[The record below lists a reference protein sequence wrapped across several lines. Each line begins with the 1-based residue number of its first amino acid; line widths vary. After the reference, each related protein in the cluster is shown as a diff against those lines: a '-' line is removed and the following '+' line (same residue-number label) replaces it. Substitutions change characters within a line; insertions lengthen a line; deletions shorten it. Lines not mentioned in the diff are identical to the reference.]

1 MMLCDNYFSRRFFR
15 PLLWPT
21 LMTLAVLPVLVG
33 LGLWQVERLAWK
45 EALLARIETRLHEA
59 PVALPRPETWE
70 TLDAEAEKFRR
81 VTLTGRFLD
90 AEFHHFTQDAG
101 GAAGYSV
108 LSPFEV
114 EEGAVVFVDRGFVP
128 LPLKNAHGAAPEGE
142 VTFTGV
148 MREPQARSSFDGQD
162 DPAKNIW
169 MVRDPAAMAR
179 AGGAVLDGK
188 QIAPFI
194 VEAEKGSFAGEWP
207 QPKGTRIDIP
217 NNHLDYALT
226 WFGLAAVLLGVYIA
240 YHKANGRIGRERTK
254 A

>member
-1 MMLCDNYFSRRFFR
+1 MSLRDNYFSRRFFR

-21 LMTLAVLPVLVG
+21 LMTLAALPVLIG

-45 EALLARIETRLHEA
+45 EALLARIETRLDEA
-59 PVALPRPETWE
+59 PVALPRPEAWE
-70 TLDAEAEKFRR
+70 TFDSEAEKFRR

-90 AEFHHFTQDAG
+90 TEFHHFTQDAG

-108 LSPFEV
+108 LNPFEV

-128 LPLKNAHGAAPEGE
+128 LPLKETHGTVPEGE

-169 MVRDPAAMAR
+169 MVRDPETMVR
-179 AGGAVLDGK
+179 AGGATLEGVT
-188 QIAPFI
+188 IAPFI
-194 VEAEKGSFAGEWP
+194 VEAETGSFAGEWP
-207 QPKGTRIDIP
+207 KPKGTRIDIP

-226 WFGLAAVLLGVYIA
+226 WFGLAVVLLGVYIA

>member
-1 MMLCDNYFSRRFFR
+1 MSLRNNYFSRRFFR

-21 LMTLAVLPVLVG
+21 LMTLAALPVLIG

-45 EALLARIETRLHEA
+45 EALLARIEMRLHEA
-59 PVALPRPETWE
+59 PVALPRPEAWK

-90 AEFHHFTQDAG
+90 TEFHHFTQDAG

-108 LSPFEV
+108 LNPFVV

-128 LPLKNAHGAAPEGE
+128 LPLKDAHGTVPEGE

-169 MVRDPAAMAR
+169 MVRDPKTMGAALE
-179 AGGAVLDGK
+179 GVAV
-188 QIAPFI
+188 APFI
-194 VEAEKGSFAGEWP
+194 VEAETGSFAGEWP

-226 WFGLAAVLLGVYIA
+226 WFGLAAVLAGVYIA